1 MKIYS
6 SCASTYVFDY
16 IRTKRGS
23 GYAVKMFI
31 EMILDKYYLVVYV
44 LGKVY
49 SPEKMDRLVNEAI
62 KESFTLKVC
71 KVDLI
76 FKHLKNKENVN
87 GFIEDK
93 FYKLVNYM
101 SSQNYS
107 LNEKIEE
114 NEENMTYESIV
125 KDIQEV
131 FVNKVRRF
139 AILSHRGDE
148 NKDDFEKEVA
158 ELDKVYYF
166 NNKIT
171 NEQTR
176 EIDYLNKYVNNSLI

>member
-1 MKIYS
+1 MKIYTY
-6 SCASTYVFDY
+6 CASIYIFDY

-23 GYAVKMFI
+23 GYAVKMSI
-31 EMILDKYYLVVYV
+31 EKILDKYYLVVYV

-62 KESFTLKVC
+62 KESFALNVC
-71 KVDLI
+71 KVDFIL
-76 FKHLKNKENVN
+76 KHLKNKENIN
-87 GFIEDK
+87 GYIEDK
-93 FYKLVNYM
+93 FNKLVNYVT
-101 SSQNYS
+101 SKNYS